1 MNFLPRRT
9 APAQEDAGAARLRGP
24 RANCAA
30 TARRA
35 PAKDRGLSA
44 LLRSRSDLTAPGH
57 VAPALDCRRRNR
69 GPRAPPK
76 RGAGTRLRISEN
88 MAHRVVA
95 YGLVVP
101 DVEPG

>member
-35 PAKDRGLSA
+35 PEKDRGLSA

-69 GPRAPPK
+69 GTPRAAE
-76 RGAGTRLRISEN
+76 AGRRHALEDQREQ
-88 MAHRVVA
+88 AHRVVA
-95 YGLVVP
+95 YGLVAP